1 MLAVTSLALLEG
13 GAWQKG
19 VFWGCL
25 VALSSSA
32 IVLRIMQ
39 EHGTTNTPTGRLS
52 LAILV
57 FQDIMVAPML
67 LCVPLLSGTLEL
79 SLENMFFSILWVVLV
94 LGGVLLFARFG
105 LTNSWKPWCAP
116 APARFSC

>member
-1 MLAVTSLALLEG
+1 MPY
-13 GAWQKG
+13 QQG

-25 VALSSSA
+25 VALSASA

-39 EHGTTNTPTGRLS
+39 EKGTTNTPTGRLS

-67 LCVPLLSGTLEL
+67 LCVPLLSGALDL
-79 SLENMFFSILWVVLV
+79 SLKEAAFSGWCWRW
-94 LGGVLLFARFG
+94 ARCCF
-105 LTNSWKPWCAP
+105 SP
-116 APARFSC
+116 ASASTA